1 MFASRPGYLELANLG
16 DWLSRLP
23 TGARCWDQISGQTS
37 SSLRWEQSWLVMT
50 MMPLSRIWCT
60 TSARSMTGWIS
71 NTRTFA
77 HGGQA
82 IASKFHINIKFH
94 VNVEKLTEP
103 TLTKGRT
110 RYWTWWTWCQRSKA
124 GRSTWPTPSP
134 LTQPPSSSTT
144 CLPTLED
151 SRWFKYP
158 VGIYG
163 STILQHS
170 LVSLRR
176 IIILSSFLTST
187 GFWHW
192 HSGEDWSDI
201 FDIFLGSIGGVA
213 GKAWNENTN
222 M

>member
-1 MFASRPGYLELANLG
+1 
-16 DWLSRLP
+16 
-23 TGARCWDQISGQTS
+23 
-37 SSLRWEQSWLVMT
+37 
-50 MMPLSRIWCT
+50 MPLSRIWCT

-71 NTRTFA
+71 NPRTFA

-103 TLTKGRT
+103 TPTKGRT

-163 STILQHS
+163 STNLTTQPCLFAKNHN
-170 LVSLRR
+170 
-176 IIILSSFLTST
+176 SFLIFNLHRFLTLAQWRRLKRYL
-187 GFWHW
+187 WHISW
-192 HSGEDWSDI
+192 INRRSGR
-201 FDIFLGSIGGVA
+201 
-213 GKAWNENTN
+213 
-222 M
+222 